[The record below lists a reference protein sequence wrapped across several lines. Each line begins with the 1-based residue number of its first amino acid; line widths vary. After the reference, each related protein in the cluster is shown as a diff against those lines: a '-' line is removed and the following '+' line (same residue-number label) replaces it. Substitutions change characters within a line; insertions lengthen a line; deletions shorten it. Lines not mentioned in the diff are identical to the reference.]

1 MVPRVA
7 AAPLDRGELMTLA
20 SHLFSAAERAA
31 IDKTIESAEQSTR
44 GEIVAVVASASGRYD
59 RAEDL
64 FGLLLALLGLV
75 ALWCLQPCLA
85 GFTGADWETDAVSP
99 LLLLAQMVTVFV
111 LFGIGAWAAA
121 RWPLLRAPF
130 ASDVEMQ
137 KEVERRA
144 LEVFQQQRLRATTGA
159 TGVLIYVS
167 LFEHKVRVVGDDAI
181 SAKLQAA
188 DWQAVCGRVIVGMKA
203 GTPAQGLQAAIVLAG
218 ELLSRHFP
226 RAADDRNELPN
237 RLVLID

>member
-1 MVPRVA
+1 
-7 AAPLDRGELMTLA
+7 MTLA
-20 SHLFSAAERAA
+20 SHLFSATERQM
-31 IDKTIESAEQSTR
+31 IDGAIESAERSTS

-75 ALWCLQPCLA
+75 ALHCLQPCLA
-85 GFTGADWETDAVSP
+85 VYTGAGWDAQAASP
-99 LLLLAQMVTVFV
+99 LLLLAQLVTVLV
-111 LFGIGAWAAA
+111 LFGAGNWAAA
-121 RWPLLRAPF
+121 RWTVLRAPF
-130 ASDVEMQ
+130 VSKAEMQ

-167 LFEHKVRVVGDDAI
+167 LFEHQVRVVGDDAI
-181 SAKLQAA
+181 SAKLQAT
-188 DWQAVCGRVIVGMKA
+188 DWQAVCDRVITGMKA
-203 GTPAQGLQAAIVLAG
+203 GTPAQGLQAAIALAG

-226 RAADDRNELPN
+226 RVSDDRNELPN
-237 RLVLID
+237 KLVLLD

>member
-1 MVPRVA
+1 
-7 AAPLDRGELMTLA
+7 MTLA

-31 IDKTIESAEQSTR
+31 IDKAIESAERSTS

-75 ALWCLQPCLA
+75 ALWCLQPCLPAADA
-85 GFTGADWETDAVSP
+85 GWDAGAASP
-99 LLLLAQMVTVFV
+99 LLLLAQIVTVLV
-111 LFGIGAWAAA
+111 LFGAGSWAAA
-121 RWPLLRAPF
+121 RWPVLRAPF
-130 ASDVEMQ
+130 AGGAEMQ

-144 LEVFQQQRLRATTGA
+144 LEVFQQQRLRATAGA

-181 SAKLQAA
+181 SARLQAS
-188 DWQAVCGRVIVGMKA
+188 DWQAVCDRVIAGMKA
-203 GTPAQGLQAAIVLAG
+203 GTPAQGLQAAIALAG

-237 RLVLID
+237 KLVLID